1 MSDISKN
8 SNLADLDKDDD
19 EFKCPISQ
27 EVMRDPVSL
36 ACGHTF
42 DRVSIN
48 EWLSVSK
55 LCPTCRKQ
63 IENEK
68 SLSTNWLIKN
78 LIEKETGFVW
88 DKILFHFFLIKKHLC
103 DDSKKFYFN
112 EAKVNQ
118 NKVDGEASS
127 VSQTKSHALDRH
139 KKLLSKRPNTS
150 QSRFWFF

>member
-1 MSDISKN
+1 MSDINKN
-8 SNLADLDKDDD
+8 SNFADLDKDDD

-27 EVMRDPVSL
+27 EVMQDPVSL

-42 DRVSIN
+42 DSVSIN
-48 EWLSVSK
+48 EWLSVRK

-88 DKILFHFFLIKKHLC
+88 DKILFHFYFRKKHQC
-103 DDSKKFYFN
+103 DDSN
-112 EAKVNQ
+112 
-118 NKVDGEASS
+118 
-127 VSQTKSHALDRH
+127 
-139 KKLLSKRPNTS
+139 
-150 QSRFWFF
+150 